1 MLVDRQEFDMGKAE
15 IARVARKLVGQI
27 AIGQP
32 LVVALAPPRAE
43 MHLVDRHRRSS
54 AR

>member
-15 IARVARKLVGQI
+15 IARIARKLLGQI

-32 LVVALAPPRAE
+32 SLLPLRRHEPRWT
-43 MHLVDRHRRSS
+43 S
-54 AR
+54 